1 MCRILIIMKICWIL
15 DHSGIRSHRDLCEH
29 RRKFNESDRYH
40 FTGLSSDTS
49 DDLVKSLARV
59 DV

>member
-1 MCRILIIMKICWIL
+1 MCRILIIMKFAGFWIIL
-15 DHSGIRSHRDLCEH
+15 VFVLIGISVSIAENSTNQTDTILP
-29 RRKFNESDRYH
+29 
-40 FTGLSSDTS
+40 GLSSDTS